1 MPVIE
6 SENLLIIFSTRI
18 RGYLS
23 MRLLIY
29 LLIISIV
36 VVGSSG
42 IGIYLI
48 ESPHEDAQI
57 TTLIDAFWWAS
68 ATVTT
73 VGYGDVVPVTELGRT
88 IGIALMFI
96 GISIIG
102 TFISA
107 LGARLVGSRLK
118 KHESVESSTKS
129 LIIKKINEIEN
140 LERHEVDLLVNMV
153 KDLHDELRSD
163 KKK

>member
-1 MPVIE
+1 MISVLVI
-6 SENLLIIFSTRI
+6 
-18 RGYLS
+18 GA
-23 MRLLIY
+23 
-29 LLIISIV
+29 
-36 VVGSSG
+36 SG

-48 ESPHEDAQI
+48 ESPHEDAEI
-57 TTLIDAFWWAS
+57 TNLIDAFWWAS

-73 VGYGDVVPVTELGRT
+73 VGYGDVVPVTELGRVV
-88 IGIALMFI
+88 GIVLMFV

-107 LGARLVGSRLK
+107 LGALLIGSRLK

-140 LERHEVDLLVNMV
+140 LEKNEVELLISMV
-153 KDLHDELRSD
+153 KDLHDEAKINRE
-163 KKK
+163 KN